1 MLLVG
6 CWWSHCPC
14 PRQCRVPSLGSDR
27 FCQPSPSLFLVLISS
42 WWGALTHTPCPIS
55 CPPLAQQQNKRRG
68 FDLNVGAVS
77 KSQAR

>member
-55 CPPLAQQQNKRRG
+55 CPPCHWHSSRTKE
-68 FDLNVGAVS
+68 GALTLMWGL
-77 KSQAR
+77 